1 MTKKEKQEYSELPF
15 KYLPMGGWD
24 YLGWSFVY
32 SIPVFGIFFV
42 IVNALRS
49 SNIARRNH
57 ARSFLAGFLVIV
69 LLLAI
74 AGAVIYFTGFYKT
87 IIEFYETTIM
97 PAIAPYIEMIKEMMG
112 ATGA

>member
-32 SIPVFGIFFV
+32 SIPVFGIFFI
-42 IVNALRS
+42 IVNSLRS

-57 ARSFLAGFLVIV
+57 ARSYIAAFFVA
-69 LLLAI
+69 LLLIAI
-74 AGAVIYFTGFYKT
+74 AGAIAYFVLGEELILAYYEYLMAIIMEMTG
-87 IIEFYETTIM
+87 
-97 PAIAPYIEMIKEMMG
+97 PVA
-112 ATGA
+112 

>member
-32 SIPVFGIFFV
+32 SIPVFGIFFI

-57 ARSFLAGFLVIV
+57 ARSYIAAFLIAV
-69 LLLAI
+69 LLIAI
-74 AGAVIYFTGFYKT
+74 VGAILYFTGAF
-87 IIEFYETTIM
+87 EFIL
-97 PAIAPYIEMIKEMMG
+97 AYIEQIKAMIMEMMQPPV
-112 ATGA
+112 A

>member
-57 ARSFLAGFLVIV
+57 ARSYIAAFFVA
-69 LLLAI
+69 LLLIAI
-74 AGAVIYFTGFYKT
+74 AGAITYFVVGPELLLAY
-87 IIEFYETTIM
+87 YEEIM
-97 PAIAPYIEMIKEMMG
+97 AMIMAMMQPAA
-112 ATGA
+112 